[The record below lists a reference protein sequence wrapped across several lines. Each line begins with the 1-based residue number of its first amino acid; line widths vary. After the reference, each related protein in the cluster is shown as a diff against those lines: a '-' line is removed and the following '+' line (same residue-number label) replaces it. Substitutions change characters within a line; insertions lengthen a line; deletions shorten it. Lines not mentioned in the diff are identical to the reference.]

1 MRKLIVRIA
10 FGLAM
15 IAVVAGV
22 LALDLMLQANFY
34 LKHLPLTILL
44 IVVGVVAFREI
55 ARLAAAVGPAP
66 LGLSGIIGTV
76 AIATMPYWWQDIVQP
91 LMPLGQGAFPFATA
105 TVLVALWLIFAEQMI
120 RFRSQDAFRRIATT
134 SLAVVYLGFGG
145 AAILWLRAS
154 DRGSVELLVLF
165 LVAVK
170 CTDIG
175 AYFVGSAI
183 GRHKMIPWLSPGK
196 SWEGLVGG
204 LTAGGGASMLA
215 AKLLA
220 VCGLPIHGLSP
231 AEAACFGAIV
241 GGVGQFAD
249 LCESLLK
256 RSAKLKDS
264 GAAVPEFGGILDI
277 IDSPLLAAP
286 AAIILQAILL

>member
-1 MRKLIVRIA
+1 MRKLIVRTV
-10 FGLAM
+10 FGLIM
-15 IAVVAGV
+15 IAVLAGV
-22 LALDLMLQANFY
+22 LALDLMLQTNFY

-66 LGLSGIIGTV
+66 LGISGIIGTV

-91 LMPLGQGAFPFATA
+91 RMPLGQGAFPFATA

-120 RFRSQDAFRRIATT
+120 RFRTQDAFRRIATT
-134 SLAVVYLGFGG
+134 SLAVLYLGFGVG
-145 AAILWLRAS
+145 AILWLGAS
-154 DRGSVELLVLF
+154 DRGSVELLILF

-204 LTAGGGASMLA
+204 LAVGGGASMLTA
-215 AKLLA
+215 WLLTA
-220 VCGLPIHGLSP
+220 CDLPIHGLSP
-231 AEAACFGAIV
+231 AEAACFGAVV

-264 GAAVPEFGGILDI
+264 GAVVPEFGGLLDI
-277 IDSPLLAAP
+277 IDSALLAAP
-286 AAIILQAILL
+286 AAVILQAIVL